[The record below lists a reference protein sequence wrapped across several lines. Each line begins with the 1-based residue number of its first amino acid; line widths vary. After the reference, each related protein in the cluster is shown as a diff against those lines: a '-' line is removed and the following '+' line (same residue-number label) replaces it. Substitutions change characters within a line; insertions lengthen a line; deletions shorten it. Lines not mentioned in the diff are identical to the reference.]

1 MNVGLVAL
9 AAYAIVRSIVT
20 YRHHLTME
28 KWFLLLGSAVYL
40 LSYFQ
45 FCLEYPHICTMNVR
59 YILLLL
65 FTGLFFAC
73 IWGQEREADGHG
85 AWSRALLWI
94 SGVWAC
100 VSAAMF
106 VLLGAL

>member
-1 MNVGLVAL
+1 
-9 AAYAIVRSIVT
+9 
-20 YRHHLTME
+20 
-28 KWFLLLGSAVYL
+28 
-40 LSYFQ
+40 
-45 FCLEYPHICTMNVR
+45 MNVR

-85 AWSRALLWI
+85 TWSRVLFWI